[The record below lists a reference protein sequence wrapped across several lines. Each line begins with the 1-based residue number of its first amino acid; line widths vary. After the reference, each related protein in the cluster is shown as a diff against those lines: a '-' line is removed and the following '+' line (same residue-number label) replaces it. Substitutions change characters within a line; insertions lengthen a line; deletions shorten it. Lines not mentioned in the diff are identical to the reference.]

1 MKTTVILICCYE
13 KEKDLETEPWRDSSN
28 FVACKQCM
36 NEGFPKMSCLPSLLN
51 IHCKHFILYLTSHN
65 VTQAREA
72 YTGIYRSVNSNSMLL

>member
-36 NEGFPKMSCLPSLLN
+36 NEGFPKMSST
-51 IHCKHFILYLTSHN
+51 IIT
-65 VTQAREA
+65 E
-72 YTGIYRSVNSNSMLL
+72 YTL